1 MKVVSRLPIE
11 AMRNGSCC
19 TFEEPS
25 FVEVR
30 CALIKQNLAVNLD
43 LSADRYGDARLAGV
57 AGAEAVLHHLQHIAV
72 ARVDTGVALALQPA
86 LHFGVGEVVGHGDR
100 RRHRQPRVT
109 RGSGTFGDPLRDAV
123 GAVRLHRLAAA
134 HSEEAIDYLVER
146 ANTNNRLPDLI
157 LLDINMPALTG
168 IELLRVLHNRPA
180 VIIISAYKEY
190 AIEGFEL
197 DVVDYLVKPVSAER
211 LFAALNKVRRRIT
224 SAKLPAEPYIV
235 LKVDREKR
243 KFLLNNISLF
253 EAYGNYVKVWQGEQM
268 TLVNSTLKWLLQQL
282 PDQQF
287 VQVHKSFVV
296 NKDKVL
302 AVEHELLRLEG
313 EQQVK
318 VGKLYKHRLIGLL

>member
-1 MKVVSRLPIE
+1 MLKTLIIDD
-11 AMRNGSCC
+11 
-19 TFEEPS
+19 EPLAHQ
-25 FVEVR
+25 V
-30 CALIKQNLAVNLD
+30 IK
-43 LSADRYGDARLAGV
+43 
-57 AGAEAVLHHLQHIAV
+57 HHLQNCNDIALL
-72 ARVDTGVALALQPA
+72 AGCYNATEALRYLAQQQVDLL
-86 LHFGVGEVVGHGDR
+86 
-100 RRHRQPRVT
+100 
-109 RGSGTFGDPLRDAV
+109 
-123 GAVRLHRLAAA
+123 
-134 HSEEAIDYLVER
+134 
-146 ANTNNRLPDLI
+146 

-211 LFAALNKVRRRIT
+211 LFAALNKVRRRII

-243 KFLLNNISLF
+243 KFVLNNISLF

>member
-1 MKVVSRLPIE
+1 MLKTLIIDD
-11 AMRNGSCC
+11 
-19 TFEEPS
+19 EPLAHQ
-25 FVEVR
+25 V
-30 CALIKQNLAVNLD
+30 IK
-43 LSADRYGDARLAGV
+43 
-57 AGAEAVLHHLQHIAV
+57 HHLQNCNDIALL
-72 ARVDTGVALALQPA
+72 AGCYNATEALRYLAQQQVDLL
-86 LHFGVGEVVGHGDR
+86 
-100 RRHRQPRVT
+100 
-109 RGSGTFGDPLRDAV
+109 
-123 GAVRLHRLAAA
+123 
-134 HSEEAIDYLVER
+134 
-146 ANTNNRLPDLI
+146 

-211 LFAALNKVRRRIT
+211 LFAALNKVRRRIAV
-224 SAKLPAEPYIV
+224 AKPPAVSYIV
-235 LKVDREKR
+235 LKVDRQQR
-243 KFLLNNISLF
+243 KFLLNDISLL

-268 TLVNSTLKWLLQQL
+268 TLVNSTLKRLLQQL
-282 PDQQF
+282 PGQQF